1 MQTDVK
7 QMKKLVTA
15 ALCLALCLVLPF
27 LTANSMALGN
37 MLSLMHLPVLLCGLT
52 CSWPLG
58 LLVGFTA
65 PLLRCFL
72 LGAPPVMIAV
82 PMAFE
87 LAVYG
92 LVCGLLY
99 SRTKGKKVGIYL
111 ALIPALVAGRIM
123 AALVKF
129 AMLGLGYLESFTLG
143 QFVQAYLVVQWP
155 GIVLQLVLIPLVVF
169 ALQKAKLVD

>member
-7 QMKKLVTA
+7 QMKKLTVA

-27 LTANSMALGN
+27 LTANSIALGN
-37 MLSLMHLPVLLCGLT
+37 MLSLMHIPVLLCGLT

-58 LLVGFTA
+58 LLIGFLA

-92 LVCGLLY
+92 LITGLLY
-99 SRTKGKKVGIYL
+99 PRVKGKKAGIYL
-111 ALIPALVAGRIM
+111 ALIPALVTGRIM
-123 AALVKF
+123 AAAVKF
-129 AMLGLGYLESFTLG
+129 SMLGLGYLQSFTLG
-143 QFVQAYLVVQWP
+143 QFVQAYLVIQWP
-155 GIVLQLVLIPLVVF
+155 GILLQLVLIPLVVF
-169 ALQKAKLVD
+169 ALQKANLME

>member
-7 QMKKLVTA
+7 NMKKLTIA

-52 CSWPLG
+52 CGWPFG
-58 LLVGFTA
+58 LLVGFMA

-72 LGAPPVMIAV
+72 IGAPPVMIAI

-92 LVCGLLY
+92 LVAGLLY
-99 SRTKGKKVGIYL
+99 PLFRSKKGGIYL

-123 AALVKF
+123 AAVVKF
-129 AMLGLGYLESFTLG
+129 AMLGLGYLQAFTLS
-143 QFVQAYLVVQWP
+143 QFVQSYLIIQWP

-169 ALQKAKLVD
+169 ALQNAKLVD

>member
-7 QMKKLVTA
+7 QMKRLTVA

-27 LTANSMALGN
+27 LTANSVALGN
-37 MLSLMHLPVLLCGLT
+37 MLSLMHIPVLLCGLT

-58 LLVGFTA
+58 LLVGFLA

-72 LGAPPVMIAV
+72 LGAPPVMIAL

-92 LVCGLLY
+92 LVAGLFYPRL
-99 SRTKGKKVGIYL
+99 RDKKGGVYL
-111 ALIPALVAGRIM
+111 ALIPALAAGRV
-123 AALVKF
+123 AAAAVKF
-129 AMLGLGYLESFTLG
+129 LMLGLGYLQGFTLT
-143 QFVQAYLVVQWP
+143 QFLQAYLVVQWP
-155 GIVLQLVLIPLVVF
+155 GILLQLTLIPLVLF
-169 ALQKAKLVD
+169 ALQKAGLVE